1 LQASPSLSGEPEPER
16 GGRFM
21 EKFLQQIDRLS
32 ASVGKAFSWCIV
44 VMILAV
50 CYEVFVRYVLRAPTS
65 WAYDLSY
72 ILYGALFMMA
82 GAYTLSRNA
91 HVRGDIFY
99 RLLPPRGQATI
110 DLVLYFAFFLPGI
123 LALIWFG
130 IPYVEMSWRFHEVSV
145 YSPANIPI
153 YPLKTLIPIAAFFLL
168 IQGIAEI
175 LRCIICLKTGR
186 WPQRLHDV
194 EEMESAI
201 LHEREDMARLK
212 AEALQAKEP

>member
-1 LQASPSLSGEPEPER
+1 
-16 GGRFM
+16 M
-21 EKFLQQIDRLS
+21 EKFLQQVDRLS
-32 ASVGKAFSWCIV
+32 AGIGKAFAWCIV
-44 VMILAV
+44 VLIVAV
-50 CYEVFVRYVLRAPTS
+50 TYEVFVRYVLRSPTA

-110 DLVLYFAFFLPGI
+110 DLVLYIAFFLPGI
-123 LALIWFG
+123 LALIWIG
-130 IPYVEMSWRFHEVSV
+130 IPYAEQSWRYGEVSV
-145 YSPANIPI
+145 YSPAGIPVF
-153 YPLKTLIPIAAFFLL
+153 PSKTLIPLAGVILL

-175 LRCIICLKTGR
+175 LRCLICLKTGR

-194 EEMESAI
+194 EELETAI
-201 LHEREDMARLK
+201 LHEKEDLARHA
-212 AEALQAKEP
+212 AEPSPPGKGARP